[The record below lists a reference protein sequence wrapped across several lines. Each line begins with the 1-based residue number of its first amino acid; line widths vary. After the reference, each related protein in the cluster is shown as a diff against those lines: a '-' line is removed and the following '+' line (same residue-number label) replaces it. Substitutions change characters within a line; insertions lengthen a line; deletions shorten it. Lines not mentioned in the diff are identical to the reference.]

1 MGPGNHRG
9 GWVIL
14 LTILLA
20 AILGMAPLPGWLE
33 MWRPEWMALVVIY
46 WVIALPAR
54 VGLISAWCV
63 GFFVDVLEGTLLGL
77 NAIALTLIAYAALTL
92 YQRLRMFTPFQQCI
106 TVLMLVGVQQLLIFW
121 VLTATNQNTPP
132 NLAFIFSAMSSA
144 LIWPLVFV
152 LLRSW
157 RRGLGVT

>member
-1 MGPGNHRG
+1 MKHRG

-20 AILGMAPLPGWLE
+20 GILGMAPLPVWLE

-46 WVIALPAR
+46 WVIALPNR

-92 YQRLRMFTPFQQCI
+92 YQRLRMFTPLQQCI
-106 TVLMLVGVQQLLIFW
+106 TVLMLVGVQQQLIFW
-121 VLTATNQNTPP
+121 VLTATSQNTPP
-132 NLAFIFSAMSSA
+132 NLTFIFSALSSA
-144 LIWPLVFV
+144 LVWPLVFV

-157 RRGLGVT
+157 RRGFGVT